1 MTTAEN
7 ALNSTSPLSIAQRE
21 NFIENLAHDLKS
33 SVYSQINALNI
44 IISDEKYH
52 YDDMHLD
59 ILKHLMTSN
68 IYMRDVIL
76 NVLSNFKIQHD
87 KLKLEKVNRSMAET
101 LDFAIKSISYMF
113 KEKNQTLKIH
123 CPKEIFAT
131 YDEIEIRRVLINLL
145 SNASKYSNTNS
156 LIEILIKKENGFIS
170 VEIINE
176 GKIEFKNTD
185 DVFKM
190 YETESKK
197 RKLRGSGLGLYISK
211 KIIEAHGGKISAK
224 NSNNQKVVFTFKI
237 PV

>member
-176 GKIEFKNTD
+176 GKIDFKNTD

-211 KIIEAHGGKISAK
+211 KIIEAHGGIISAK

>member
-76 NVLSNFKIQHD
+76 NVLSNFKIQHG
-87 KLKLEKVNRSMAET
+87 KLKLEKTNRSMAES

-113 KEKNQTLKIH
+113 KEKNQTLKIS
-123 CPKEIFAT
+123 CPNEIFAT

-145 SNASKYSNTNS
+145 SNASKYSSTNS
-156 LIEILIKKENGFIS
+156 LIEIIIKKENDFIS

-176 GKIEFKNTD
+176 GKIDFKNTD

-211 KIIEAHGGKISAK
+211 KIIEAHKGTISAK
-224 NSNNQKVVFTFKI
+224 NSDNQTVIFTFKI

>member
-76 NVLSNFKIQHD
+76 NVLSNFKIQHG
-87 KLKLEKVNRSMAET
+87 KLKLEKANRSMAES

-113 KEKNQTLKIH
+113 KEKNQTLKIS
-123 CPKEIFAT
+123 CPNEIFAT

-145 SNASKYSNTNS
+145 SNASKYSSTNS
-156 LIEILIKKENGFIS
+156 LIEIIIKKENDFIS

-224 NSNNQKVVFTFKI
+224 NADNQTVIFTFKI

>member
-87 KLKLEKVNRSMAET
+87 RLKLEKANRSMAES

-113 KEKNQTLKIH
+113 KEKNQTLKIS
-123 CPKEIFAT
+123 CPNEIFAT

-145 SNASKYSNTNS
+145 SNASKYSSTNS
-156 LIEILIKKENGFIS
+156 LIEIIIKKENDFIS

-176 GKIEFKNTD
+176 GKIDFKNTD

-211 KIIEAHGGKISAK
+211 KIIEAHKGTISAK
-224 NSNNQKVVFTFKI
+224 NSDNQTVIFTFKI

>member
-113 KEKNQTLKIH
+113 KEKNQTLKIS
-123 CPKEIFAT
+123 CPNEIFAT

-145 SNASKYSNTNS
+145 SNASKYSSTNS
-156 LIEILIKKENGFIS
+156 LIEIIIKKENDFIS

-211 KIIEAHGGKISAK
+211 KIIETHGGKISAK
-224 NSNNQKVVFTFKI
+224 NSDNQTVIFTFKI

>member
-1 MTTAEN
+1 MTTADN
-7 ALNSTSPLSIAQRE
+7 ALKCSSPLSIAQRE
-21 NFIENLAHDLKS
+21 DFIENLAHDLKS

-87 KLKLEKVNRSMAET
+87 KLKLEKTSHSMTET

-113 KEKNQTLKIH
+113 KEKNQTLKIF
-123 CPKEIFAT
+123 CPSEIFAT
-131 YDEIEIRRVLINLL
+131 YDEIEIRRVFVNLL

-156 LIEILIKKENGFIS
+156 TIEISIEKEDSIIS
-170 VEIINE
+170 VEIIND
-176 GKIEFKNTD
+176 GKIDFKNTD
-185 DVFKM
+185 DVFKI
-190 YETESKK
+190 YQTESKK

-211 KIIEAHGGKISAK
+211 KIIEAHKGTINAK
-224 NSNNQKVVFTFKI
+224 NSDNQKVIFTFKI
-237 PV
+237 PA

>member
-76 NVLSNFKIQHD
+76 NVLSNFKIQHG
-87 KLKLEKVNRSMAET
+87 KLKLEKANRSMAES

-113 KEKNQTLKIH
+113 KEKNQTLKIS
-123 CPKEIFAT
+123 CPNEIFAT

-145 SNASKYSNTNS
+145 SNASKYSSTNS
-156 LIEILIKKENGFIS
+156 LIEIIIKKENDFIS

-176 GKIEFKNTD
+176 GKIDFKNTD

-224 NSNNQKVVFTFKI
+224 NADNQTVIFTFKI

>member
-7 ALNSTSPLSIAQRE
+7 ALNSASPLSIAQRE

-87 KLKLEKVNRSMAET
+87 KLKLEKTNRSMEET

-113 KEKNQTLKIH
+113 KEKNQTLKIS
-123 CPKEIFAT
+123 CPNEIFAT

-145 SNASKYSNTNS
+145 SNASKYSSTNS
-156 LIEILIKKENGFIS
+156 LIEIIIKKENDFIS

-211 KIIEAHGGKISAK
+211 KIIEAHRGTINAK
-224 NSNNQKVVFTFKI
+224 NLDNKKVVFTFKI